1 MLKDNFGT
9 YEITLEYIEPSN
21 NKLYEFRKYVNS
33 TKIKMLGGMYAIYCE
48 EDNSIIFRKSDYLRD
63 KSFPKFV
70 EGRCED
76 TIDVTKEID
85 NQKIIS
91 YYESKNKKSIIYHL
105 PGKIDKSKLTDEEF
119 QILRKL
125 IKKGAV
131 EN

>member
-1 MLKDNFGT
+1 MLKDNFGA

-21 NKLYEFRKYVNS
+21 NKSYEFRKYVNS

-76 TIDVTKEID
+76 TINITKEIN
-85 NQKIIS
+85 NQEVIS
-91 YYESKNKKSIIYHL
+91 YYENKNKKSTIYHL

-119 QILRKL
+119 QTLRKL

-131 EN
+131 GN

>member
-1 MLKDNFGT
+1 MLKDNFGV
-9 YEITLEYIEPSN
+9 YEVTLEYIEPSN

-76 TIDVTKEID
+76 NIDITKEVN
-85 NQKIIS
+85 NQEVIS

-125 IKKGAV
+125 IKKGAI
-131 EN
+131 ED